1 MRKPTMRIS
10 GPADLLQAVPYLLGF
25 HPTDSLVLLGLDDRR
40 LVVTARVD
48 LPDLAEPRALSQ
60 LIDALARGGA
70 RELLAVVYGA
80 GGPVPDISGGRGGG
94 TSWQLPWAGLV
105 PALDEECKQSG
116 CELGDALY
124 VAGGRWWS
132 YLCDG
137 AGCCPRSG
145 TPLPQAPSQFVA
157 EATFAGMVALPDRAS
172 LEATLDPVAPDRLTA
187 MADLVAAEDRQGVAE
202 TVAGR
207 GERAIRSVKRAIFAA
222 ARRADAAAEAETEW
236 VLSDADVARFGSA
249 LTQSAVRDPVWI
261 AVDAGRLDGRTLWR
275 ELARRLPGR
284 HAAAPLFL
292 FGWGS
297 WRAGNGA
304 LAGIAADRAV
314 ERDPG
319 YGAADLL
326 RAALTYGLSPNQ
338 VPRLSSRRNRVA

>member
-10 GPADLLQAVPYLLGF
+10 GPPDVLQAVPYLLGF
-25 HPTDSLVLLGLDDRR
+25 HPTNSLVLLGLADRE

-48 LPDLAEPRALSQ
+48 LPELAEPRALSR

-70 RELLAVVYGA
+70 RDLLAVVYGD
-80 GGPVPDISGGRGGG
+80 GGPMPDISRGRNGPG
-94 TSWQLPWAGLV
+94 WQLPWAGLV
-105 PALDEECKQSG
+105 PALEEECERCG
-116 CELGDALY
+116 CELGEALY

-137 AGCCPRSG
+137 DGCCPRSG
-145 TPLPQAPSQFVA
+145 TPLPEAPSEFVA
-157 EATFAGMVALPDRAS
+157 EATFAGMVALPDRAAV
-172 LEATLDPVAPDRLTA
+172 EAMLDPVAQERLA
-187 MADLVAAEDRQGVAE
+187 AVAELVAAADRRGVAE
-202 TVAGR
+202 IVAGR
-207 GERAIRSVKRAIFAA
+207 GERAIRSAKRAIFAA
-222 ARRADAAAEAETEW
+222 ARKADAAAEAQGEW
-236 VLSDADVARFGSA
+236 ALSDAEVARLGSA
-249 LTQSAVRDPVWI
+249 LTQTEVRDAVWI
-261 AVDAGRLDGRTLWR
+261 AVDGGRLDGRPLWR

-284 HAAAPLFL
+284 YAAAPLFL

-304 LAGIAADRAV
+304 LAVIAVDRTL

-326 RAALTYGLSPNQ
+326 RAALTYGLNPNQ
-338 VPRLSSRRNRVA
+338 VPKLGSRRKRVA

>member
-48 LPDLAEPRALSQ
+48 LPDLAEPRVLSQ
-60 LIDALARGGA
+60 LIDALAHGGA
-70 RELLAVVYGA
+70 RELLAVVYGE
-80 GGPVPDISGGRGGG
+80 GGPVPDISGGRGGA
-94 TSWQLPWAGLV
+94 SWQLPWAGLV
-105 PALDEECKQSG
+105 PALDEECEQNG

-137 AGCCPRSG
+137 DGCCPRSG
-145 TPLPQAPSQFVA
+145 TPLPRAPSQFVA

-172 LEATLDPVAPDRLTA
+172 LEAMLDPVAPDRLAA
-187 MADLVAAEDRQGVAE
+187 MADLVAAEDRRGVAE

-207 GERAIRSVKRAIFAA
+207 GERAIRSAKRAIFAA
-222 ARRADAAAEAETEW
+222 ARRADAAAEGETEW

-261 AVDAGRLDGRTLWR
+261 AVDAGRLDGRPLWR

-297 WRAGNGA
+297 WRACNGA

-314 ERDPG
+314 ERDPR

-338 VPRLSSRRNRVA
+338 VPKLGSRRNRVA